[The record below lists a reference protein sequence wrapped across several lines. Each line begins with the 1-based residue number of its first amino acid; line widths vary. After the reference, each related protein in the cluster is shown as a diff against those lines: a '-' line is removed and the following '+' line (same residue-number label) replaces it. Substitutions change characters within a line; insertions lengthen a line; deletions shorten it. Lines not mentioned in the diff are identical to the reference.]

1 MKPGEMGIS
10 ARTGPVQP
18 RAKAPSAPAEQ
29 VGAAECAA
37 RKAAFRTQMHR
48 GEGSC
53 AAVSEILSRVGD
65 KWSVLVVSY
74 LGEGPMRFNELR
86 RGIGNISQ
94 KMLTSTLRNL
104 ERDGMVSRTVTPA
117 RPPQVEYALTDL
129 GHCLLVPVIGLAH
142 WTLENYDRI
151 EAARAAYDARDKR

>member
-1 MKPGEMGIS
+1 MNLTSRTATERPRTEEQTGME
-10 ARTGPVQP
+10 TGPVSP
-18 RAKAPSAPAEQ
+18 E
-29 VGAAECAA
+29 ECSN
-37 RKAAFRTQMHR
+37 RKAKFRDQMHR

-104 ERDGMVSRTVTPA
+104 ERDGLVSRTVTPT
-117 RPPQVEYALTDL
+117 RPPQVEYALTEL
-129 GHCLLVPVIGLAH
+129 GHCLLVPVINLAR
-142 WTLENYDRI
+142 WTLDNYDRI
-151 EAARAAYDARDKR
+151 EAARTTYDARETR

>member
-1 MKPGEMGIS
+1 MKPSDTGNHR
-10 ARTGPVQP
+10 RTAPVQP
-18 RAKAPSAPAEQ
+18 RANQPEPAITSH
-29 VGAAECAA
+29 ECAA
-37 RKAAFRTQMHR
+37 RKSAFRDQMHR
-48 GEGSC
+48 GEGDC

-94 KMLTSTLRNL
+94 KMLTATLRNL

-117 RPPQVEYALTDL
+117 RPPQVEYALTEL
-129 GHCLLVPVIGLAH
+129 GHCLLVPVIGLAR
-142 WTLENYDRI
+142 WTLDNYDRI
-151 EAARAAYDARDKR
+151 EAARTAYDARETR